1 MKRTHDGVCTLQIAW
16 QRLKSSKGAAGID
29 RISIERFEG
38 QAEQYLQE
46 LQQQLKTGTFQPQVS
61 RVGRNKTTQA

>member
-1 MKRTHDGVCTLQIAW
+1 MQDLPFKALGNEW
-16 QRLKSSKGAAGID
+16 ESNKGAAGID

-46 LQQQLKTGTFQPQVS
+46 LQQ
-61 RVGRNKTTQA
+61 